1 MTQMS
6 NQTSKPNFSQGWGVA
21 GLITAMAVGAFLLA
35 GYIKSSTY
43 RHPREQMAPGSSAA
57 ASHEAA
63 PAAEGAKH

>member
-1 MTQMS
+1 MS
-6 NQTSKPNFSQGWGVA
+6 QNASKPNFSQGWGTA

-43 RHPREQMAPGSSAA
+43 RNPTDQTAPGSTAA
-57 ASHEAA
+57 HAPAESHEA

>member
-1 MTQMS
+1 MS
-6 NQTSKPNFSQGWGVA
+6 QNTSKPDFSQGWGIA

-43 RHPREQMAPGSSAA
+43 RNPTDQTAPGSSTAEHA
-57 ASHEAA
+57 AA